1 MRLAELLS
9 DLLATRGG
17 TWEELW
23 RVHDA
28 ALAELVLQAHLVSI
42 AMLSMAIESTHY
54 GSPSSCCR
62 WECPVPSEVNLEYYG
77 HTTYYGHTYCDHA
90 CYGHTYCGHTYYGHT
105 YCGHTY

>member
-54 GSPSSCCR
+54 GSPS
-62 WECPVPSEVNLEYYG
+62 V
-77 HTTYYGHTYCDHA
+77 HA
-90 CYGHTYCGHTYYGHT
+90 CYGHTCCGHTYYGHT

>member
-42 AMLSMAIESTHY
+42 AMLSMAI
-54 GSPSSCCR
+54 GSNSL
-62 WECPVPSEVNLEYYG
+62 WLAELVLQVGVPCAERG
-77 HTTYYGHTYCDHA
+77 
-90 CYGHTYCGHTYYGHT
+90 
-105 YCGHTY
+105 

>member
-42 AMLSMAIESTHY
+42 AMLSVAIGSTHY

-77 HTTYYGHTYCDHA
+77 HTTYYGHTYCG
-90 CYGHTYCGHTYYGHT
+90 YTY
-105 YCGHTY
+105 